1 MRKGLKAIANR
12 SVKPFL
18 QWYLRRPRMYS
29 HNGIRI
35 EVPPGVFHP
44 GFFFSSKQL
53 AHFLGTLDLHS
64 KELLEIGCGSGFV
77 SIAAAKRSANVTCT
91 DLSPAAVNATKKNAA
106 ANSVK
111 MEILQSDLFAAVP
124 QKKYDFIAVNPPYYP
139 RNPET
144 VEEHAWYAG
153 EDFSYFKRFF
163 RDAKNF
169 VCAGTQLLM
178 VLSDECNLDA
188 IRAIAEKENWKWTL
202 ASTQKTFFET
212 GYIIMITPSL
222 G

>member
-53 AHFLGTLDLHS
+53 AHFLAALDLHS

-77 SIAAAKRSANVTCT
+77 SITAAKNAAHVTCV
-91 DLSPAAVNATKKNAA
+91 DLSPVAVEATKKNAA
-106 ANSVK
+106 VNSVK
-111 MEILQSDLFAAVP
+111 MEILQSDLFASVP
-124 QKKYDFIAVNPPYYP
+124 QKQYDLIAVNPPYYP

-144 VEEHAWYAG
+144 TEEHAWYAG
-153 EDFSYFKRFF
+153 EGFSYFKRFF
-163 RDAKNF
+163 REAKNF
-169 VCAGTQLLM
+169 VHPASQVLM
-178 VLSDECNLDA
+178 VLSDECDLDA
-188 IRAIAEKENWKWTL
+188 IRTIAEKENWKWTL

-212 GYIIMITPSL
+212 GYIIMITSSL